1 MKKKR
6 VRKGIVVSILA
17 ASMILGGAQE
27 TFTVRAAAHK
37 ETAKDYIVNVADR
50 HKLDKL
56 AEEYDTVDHNESTA
70 ELLESSGC
78 VSLALTDSQAQQL
91 EQESGVVSVERDEI
105 VSGCE
110 SDEADQI
117 IQFAKEA
124 WNIDA
129 VNVERGVS
137 DKPKTA
143 ENGKKKIAVIDSG
156 VDITEDIDVAD
167 RVDLLYAG
175 EESFVLCCDMTGHG
189 TAVASIIC
197 AKDDDNGVTGIDDD
211 LEVYSVRILDENNE
225 APISRVVAAL
235 QWCEENGI
243 DIINMSFGT
252 NYDSDILR
260 EEIKSVADKGILM
273 IAAAGNDK
281 EADQILYPAAY
292 EEVMAVGGVSADMS
306 PADCSVQGAGV
317 ELSAPGEYIP
327 VLAQLGGLTVESGT
341 SMAAP
346 HIAAV
351 AAKLWENHTDWS
363 ADKIRQCMDV
373 SAKQLADGNGKI
385 VDYKAASELAK
396 DFDAVYQPNCSTS
409 DLPECGSHVTAE
421 DRYEIPG
428 VVAKWM
434 KDGHNNIIEGILKN
448 GTAAWQT
455 SYSTAKKSVLKA
467 VSLAVDTC
475 SGTSGGTTVNLAKDV
490 PNLHA
495 HKFTNYIT
503 TVYYLYK
510 IAYLQK
516 KNPSKSITE
525 IMNSDSAKGA
535 VIDLANL
542 SYLNKAINII
552 CTKELKKGGK
562 AYNIP
567 NAYTG
572 TNAAANNRALRVLGM
587 ALHVAGD
594 VFSHKSI
601 VSNSDDMKSK
611 LKANV
616 IGEGGEDIFTKDG
629 YKKIIDKLDAYTS
642 TTGMTYSALDDNVAD
657 SGRKKKS
664 HQNYADNPGS
674 SGRRYT
680 HGAKVVVTGL
690 LKDYY
695 YIHNKF
701 DHNVFNNF
709 GGTYDTVVSGK
720 NNIYMYRIYTYAR
733 KLDTSFAPTSTWRT
747 YSRGDG

>member
-110 SDEADQI
+110 SDEAEQI

-129 VNVERGVS
+129 VNVEHGVS

-175 EESFVLCCDMTGHG
+175 EESSVLCCDMTGHG

-197 AKDDDNGVTGIDDD
+197 AKDDDNGVTGIDED

-252 NYDSDILR
+252 NYDCDILR

-292 EEVMAVGGVSADMS
+292 EEVMAVGDVSADMS

-351 AAKLWENHTDWS
+351 AAKLWENHADWS

-373 SAKQLADGNGKI
+373 SAKQLADGDGKI

-396 DFDAVYQPNCSTS
+396 DFDA
-409 DLPECGSHVTAE
+409 
-421 DRYEIPG
+421 
-428 VVAKWM
+428 
-434 KDGHNNIIEGILKN
+434 
-448 GTAAWQT
+448 
-455 SYSTAKKSVLKA
+455 
-467 VSLAVDTC
+467 
-475 SGTSGGTTVNLAKDV
+475 
-490 PNLHA
+490 
-495 HKFTNYIT
+495 
-503 TVYYLYK
+503 
-510 IAYLQK
+510 
-516 KNPSKSITE
+516 
-525 IMNSDSAKGA
+525 
-535 VIDLANL
+535 
-542 SYLNKAINII
+542 
-552 CTKELKKGGK
+552 
-562 AYNIP
+562 
-567 NAYTG
+567 
-572 TNAAANNRALRVLGM
+572 AL
-587 ALHVAGD
+587 
-594 VFSHKSI
+594 
-601 VSNSDDMKSK
+601 
-611 LKANV
+611 
-616 IGEGGEDIFTKDG
+616 
-629 YKKIIDKLDAYTS
+629 
-642 TTGMTYSALDDNVAD
+642 
-657 SGRKKKS
+657 
-664 HQNYADNPGS
+664 
-674 SGRRYT
+674 
-680 HGAKVVVTGL
+680 
-690 LKDYY
+690 
-695 YIHNKF
+695 
-701 DHNVFNNF
+701 
-709 GGTYDTVVSGK
+709 
-720 NNIYMYRIYTYAR
+720 
-733 KLDTSFAPTSTWRT
+733 
-747 YSRGDG
+747 

>member
-156 VDITEDIDVAD
+156 VDITEDIDVVD

-175 EESFVLCCDMTGHG
+175 EESSFLCCDMTGHG

-292 EEVMAVGGVSADMS
+292 EEVMAVGGVSADML

-341 SMAAP
+341 SMAVP

-351 AAKLWENHTDWS
+351 AAKLWENHADWT

-396 DFDAVYQPNCSTS
+396 DFDAVYKPNCSTS

-434 KDGHNNIIEGILKN
+434 EKGHNSLIRDAVSDANLKSKY
-448 GTAAWQT
+448 TD
-455 SYSTAKKSVLKA
+455 KKIAVLKA

-475 SGTSGGTTVNLAKDV
+475 SGTSGGTKLTLAKDV

-542 SYLNKAINII
+542 SYINKAINII

-594 VFSHKSI
+594 AFSHKSI
-601 VSNSDDMKSK
+601 VPNNDDMKSK
-611 LKANV
+611 LKANM
-616 IGEGGEDIFTKDG
+616 IGEGGEDIFTKEE

-664 HQNYADNPGS
+664 HQNYADSPGS

-695 YIHNKF
+695 YRHNKF

-709 GGTYDTVVSGK
+709 GSVSDGK
-720 NNIYMYRIYTYAR
+720 NNICMFRIYTYAR
-733 KLDTSFAPTSTWRT
+733 KIDTSIVTNSTTTWRLF
-747 YSRGDG
+747 SRCD

>member
-17 ASMILGGAQE
+17 ASMVLGGAQE

-37 ETAKDYIVNVADR
+37 ETAKDYIVNVADQ

-78 VSLALTDSQAQQL
+78 VSLELNDSQARQL

-156 VDITEDIDVAD
+156 VDITEDIDVAV

-341 SMAAP
+341 SMAVP

-351 AAKLWENHTDWS
+351 AAKLWENHADWS

-396 DFDAVYQPNCSTS
+396 DFDAVYKPDSSTG

-434 KDGHNNIIEGILKN
+434 EKGHNSLIRDAVSDANLKSKY
-448 GTAAWQT
+448 TD
-455 SYSTAKKSVLKA
+455 KKIAVLKA

-475 SGTSGGTTVNLAKDV
+475 SGTSGGTKLTLAKDV

-516 KNPSKSITE
+516 KNPGKSITE

-542 SYLNKAINII
+542 SYINKAINII
-552 CTKELKKGGK
+552 CTKELKK
-562 AYNIP
+562 AVRLITSQMPIP
-567 NAYTG
+567 GPMRLPITEHCG
-572 TNAAANNRALRVLGM
+572 CLEWHCM
-587 ALHVAGD
+587 
-594 VFSHKSI
+594 
-601 VSNSDDMKSK
+601 
-611 LKANV
+611 
-616 IGEGGEDIFTKDG
+616 
-629 YKKIIDKLDAYTS
+629 
-642 TTGMTYSALDDNVAD
+642 
-657 SGRKKKS
+657 
-664 HQNYADNPGS
+664 
-674 SGRRYT
+674 
-680 HGAKVVVTGL
+680 
-690 LKDYY
+690 
-695 YIHNKF
+695 
-701 DHNVFNNF
+701 
-709 GGTYDTVVSGK
+709 
-720 NNIYMYRIYTYAR
+720 
-733 KLDTSFAPTSTWRT
+733 
-747 YSRGDG
+747 

>member
-156 VDITEDIDVAD
+156 VDITEDIDVVD

-175 EESFVLCCDMTGHG
+175 EESSFLCCDMTGHG

-351 AAKLWENHTDWS
+351 AAKLWENHADWS

-396 DFDAVYQPNCSTS
+396 DFDAVYKPNCSTS

-421 DRYEIPG
+421 DRYEILG

-434 KDGHNNIIEGILKN
+434 KKGHNSLIRDAVSDANLKSKY
-448 GTAAWQT
+448 TD
-455 SYSTAKKSVLKA
+455 KKIAVLKA

-475 SGTSGGTTVNLAKDV
+475 SGTSGGTKLTLAKDV

-542 SYLNKAINII
+542 SYINKAINII
-552 CTKELKKGGK
+552 CTKQIKDSDGIVS
-562 AYNIP
+562 IP
-567 NAYTG
+567 SAYTG

-594 VFSHKSI
+594 AFSHKSI
-601 VSNSDDMKSK
+601 VPNSDDMKSK
-611 LKANV
+611 LKVNV
-616 IGEGGEDIFTKDG
+616 IGEGGKNIFTKDE

-642 TTGMTYSALDDNVAD
+642 TTGMTYSALDDNVAA

-664 HQNYADNPGS
+664 HENYADNPGS

-695 YIHNKF
+695 YRHNKF

-709 GGTYDTVVSGK
+709 GSVSDGK
-720 NNIYMYRIYTYAR
+720 NNICMFRIYTYAR
-733 KLDTSFAPTSTWRT
+733 KIDNSIVMNSTTTWRLF
-747 YSRGDG
+747 SRCD

>member
-156 VDITEDIDVAD
+156 VDITEDIDVVD

-175 EESFVLCCDMTGHG
+175 EESSFLCCDMTGHG

-197 AKDDDNGVTGIDDD
+197 AKDDDNGVTGIDED

-317 ELSAPGEYIP
+317 ELSAPGEHIP

-351 AAKLWENHTDWS
+351 AAKLWENHADWS

-396 DFDAVYQPNCSTS
+396 DFDAVYKPNCSTS

-434 KDGHNNIIEGILKN
+434 KKGHNSLIRDAVSDANLKSKY
-448 GTAAWQT
+448 TD
-455 SYSTAKKSVLKA
+455 KKIAVLKA

-475 SGTSGGTTVNLAKDV
+475 SGTSGGTKLTLAKDV

-542 SYLNKAINII
+542 SYINKAINII

-594 VFSHKSI
+594 AFSHKSI
-601 VSNSDDMKSK
+601 VPNSDDMKSK
-611 LKANV
+611 LKVNV
-616 IGEGGEDIFTKDG
+616 IGEGGKNIFTKDE

-664 HQNYADNPGS
+664 HQNYADSPGS

-695 YIHNKF
+695 YRHNKF

-709 GGTYDTVVSGK
+709 GSVSDGK
-720 NNIYMYRIYTYAR
+720 NNICMFRIYTYAR
-733 KLDTSFAPTSTWRT
+733 KIDNSIVMNSTTTWRLF
-747 YSRGDG
+747 SRCD

>member
-1 MKKKR
+1 MKKRR

-17 ASMILGGAQE
+17 ASMIIGGAQE

-78 VSLALTDSQAQQL
+78 VGLELNDSQARQL

-137 DKPKTA
+137 GKPKKA

-175 EESFVLCCDMTGHG
+175 EESSFLCCDMTGHG

-396 DFDAVYQPNCSTS
+396 DFDAVYKPDSSTG

-434 KDGHNNIIEGILKN
+434 KKGHNSLIRDAVSDANLKSKY
-448 GTAAWQT
+448 TD
-455 SYSTAKKSVLKA
+455 KKIAVLKA

-542 SYLNKAINII
+542 SYINKAINII
-552 CTKELKKGGK
+552 CTKQIKDSDGIVS
-562 AYNIP
+562 IP
-567 NAYTG
+567 SAYTG

-594 VFSHKSI
+594 AFSHKSI
-601 VSNSDDMKSK
+601 VPNSDDMKSK

-616 IGEGGEDIFTKDG
+616 IGEGGKNIFTKDE

-642 TTGMTYSALDDNVAD
+642 TTGMTYSALDDNVAA

-664 HQNYADNPGS
+664 HENYADNPGS

-695 YIHNKF
+695 YRHNKF

-709 GGTYDTVVSGK
+709 GSVSDGK
-720 NNIYMYRIYTYAR
+720 NNICMFRIYTYAR
-733 KLDTSFAPTSTWRT
+733 KIDTSIVTNSTTTWRLF
-747 YSRGDG
+747 SRCD

>member
-1 MKKKR
+1 MKKRR

-110 SDEADQI
+110 SDEAEQI

-129 VNVERGVS
+129 VNVEHGVS

-156 VDITEDIDVAD
+156 VDITEDIDVVD

-175 EESFVLCCDMTGHG
+175 EESSFLCCDMTGHG

-197 AKDDDNGVTGIDDD
+197 AKDDDNGVTGIDED

-434 KDGHNNIIEGILKN
+434 EKGHNSLIRDAVSDANLKSKY
-448 GTAAWQT
+448 TD
-455 SYSTAKKSVLKA
+455 KKIAVLKA

-475 SGTSGGTTVNLAKDV
+475 SGTSGGTKLTLAKDV

-542 SYLNKAINII
+542 SYINKAINII

-594 VFSHKSI
+594 AFSHKSI
-601 VSNSDDMKSK
+601 VPNNDDMKK
-611 LKANV
+611 ELKANM
-616 IGEGGEDIFTKDG
+616 IGEGGEDIFTKEE

-664 HQNYADNPGS
+664 HQNYADSPGS

-695 YIHNKF
+695 YSHNKF

-709 GGTYDTVVSGK
+709 GSVSDGK
-720 NNIYMYRIYTYAR
+720 NNICMFRIYTYAR
-733 KLDTSFAPTSTWRT
+733 KIDTSIVTNSTTTWRLF
-747 YSRGDG
+747 SRCD

>member
-17 ASMILGGAQE
+17 ASMVLGGAQE

-78 VSLALTDSQAQQL
+78 VSLELNDSQARQL

-129 VNVERGVS
+129 VNVEHGVS

-175 EESFVLCCDMTGHG
+175 EESSFLCCDMTGHG

-292 EEVMAVGGVSADMS
+292 EEVMAVGGVSAEMS

-327 VLAQLGGLTVESGT
+327 ILAQLGGLTVESGT

-363 ADKIRQCMDV
+363 VDKIRQCMDV

-396 DFDAVYQPNCSTS
+396 DFDAVYKPNCSTS

-434 KDGHNNIIEGILKN
+434 EKGHNSLIRDAVSDANLKSKY
-448 GTAAWQT
+448 TD
-455 SYSTAKKSVLKA
+455 KKIAVLKA

-475 SGTSGGTTVNLAKDV
+475 SGTSGGTKLTLAKDV

-542 SYLNKAINII
+542 SYINKAINII

-594 VFSHKSI
+594 AFSHKSI
-601 VSNSDDMKSK
+601 VPNNDDMKK
-611 LKANV
+611 ELKANM
-616 IGEGGEDIFTKDG
+616 IGEGGKNIFTKDE

-664 HQNYADNPGS
+664 HQNYADKPGS

-709 GGTYDTVVSGK
+709 GSVSDGK
-720 NNIYMYRIYTYAR
+720 NNICMFRIYTYAR
-733 KLDTSFAPTSTWRT
+733 KIDTSIVMNSTTTWRLF
-747 YSRGDG
+747 SRCD

>member
-17 ASMILGGAQE
+17 ASMVLGGAQE

-78 VSLALTDSQAQQL
+78 VSLELNDSQARQL

-175 EESFVLCCDMTGHG
+175 EESSFLCCDMTGHG

-351 AAKLWENHTDWS
+351 AAKLWGNHTDWS

-396 DFDAVYQPNCSTS
+396 DFDAVYKPNCSTS

-434 KDGHNNIIEGILKN
+434 EKGHNSLIRDAVSDANLKSKY
-448 GTAAWQT
+448 TD
-455 SYSTAKKSVLKA
+455 KKIAVLKA

-495 HKFTNYIT
+495 HGYTNYIT
-503 TVYYLYK
+503 TAYYLYK

-516 KNPSKSITE
+516 TNQGKSITE

-542 SYLNKAINII
+542 SYINKAINII

-594 VFSHKSI
+594 AFSHKSI
-601 VSNSDDMKSK
+601 VPNDKHMRDQLWKD
-611 LKANV
+611 V
-616 IGEGGEDIFTKDG
+616 IGNGGADLFMTSECDQ
-629 YKKIIDKLDAYTS
+629 IIRDMYGS
-642 TTGMTYSALDDNVAD
+642 YITYSALDQKITHEYNGKSVDY
-657 SGRKKKS
+657 RRRKS
-664 HQNYADNPGS
+664 HENYADYPGS
-674 SGRRYT
+674 NGNRYQY
-680 HGAKVVVTGL
+680 GAKHAVSGL
-690 LKDYY
+690 LQNYY
-695 YIHNKF
+695 NKHNKF
-701 DHNVFNNF
+701 NIKAFNNF
-709 GGTYDTVVSGK
+709 GANDSK
-720 NNIYMYRIYTYAR
+720 NPKNDICLYRVYTYAR
-733 KLDTSFAPTSTWRT
+733 KLDKSISTTSTWKT
-747 YSRGDG
+747 YSRCD

>member
-1 MKKKR
+1 M
-6 VRKGIVVSILA
+6 
-17 ASMILGGAQE
+17 
-27 TFTVRAAAHK
+27 
-37 ETAKDYIVNVADR
+37 
-50 HKLDKL
+50 
-56 AEEYDTVDHNESTA
+56 
-70 ELLESSGC
+70 
-78 VSLALTDSQAQQL
+78 
-91 EQESGVVSVERDEI
+91 VSVERDEM

-110 SDEADQI
+110 LDEADQI

-129 VNVERGVS
+129 VNVEHGVS

-143 ENGKKKIAVIDSG
+143 ENSKKKIAVIDSG

-175 EESFVLCCDMTGHG
+175 EESSVLCCDMTGHG

-243 DIINMSFGT
+243 DIINMSCGT

-341 SMAAP
+341 SMAVP

-351 AAKLWENHTDWS
+351 AAKLWENHADWT

-396 DFDAVYQPNCSTS
+396 DFDVVYKPNSSTS
-409 DLPECGSHVTAE
+409 DLSECGSHVTAE

-434 KDGHNNIIEGILKN
+434 KKGHNSLIRDAVSDANLKSKY
-448 GTAAWQT
+448 TD
-455 SYSTAKKSVLKA
+455 KKIAVLKA

-475 SGTSGGTTVNLAKDV
+475 SGTSGGTKLTLAKDV

-542 SYLNKAINII
+542 SYINKAINII

-594 VFSHKSI
+594 AFSHKSI
-601 VSNSDDMKSK
+601 VPNSDDMKSK
-611 LKANV
+611 LKVNV
-616 IGEGGEDIFTKDG
+616 IGEGGKNIFTKDE
-629 YKKIIDKLDAYTS
+629 YKQIIKKLDAYTS

-664 HQNYADNPGS
+664 HQNYADSPGS

-695 YIHNKF
+695 YRHNKF

-709 GGTYDTVVSGK
+709 GSVSDGK
-720 NNIYMYRIYTYAR
+720 NNICMFRIYTYAR
-733 KLDTSFAPTSTWRT
+733 KIDTSIVTNSTTTWRLF
-747 YSRGDG
+747 SRCD

>member
-17 ASMILGGAQE
+17 ASMVLGGAQE

-78 VSLALTDSQAQQL
+78 VSLELTDSQAQQL

-175 EESFVLCCDMTGHG
+175 EESSFLCCDMTGHG

-260 EEIKSVADKGILM
+260 EEIKSVADRGILM

-281 EADQILYPAAY
+281 ETDQILYPAAY

-351 AAKLWENHTDWS
+351 AAKLWENHADWS

-396 DFDAVYQPNCSTS
+396 DFDAVYKPNCSTS

-434 KDGHNNIIEGILKN
+434 KKGHNSLIRDAVSDANLKSKY
-448 GTAAWQT
+448 TD
-455 SYSTAKKSVLKA
+455 KKIAVLKA

-542 SYLNKAINII
+542 SYINKAINII

-594 VFSHKSI
+594 AFSHKSI
-601 VSNSDDMKSK
+601 VPNSDDMKSK
-611 LKANV
+611 LKVNV
-616 IGEGGEDIFTKDG
+616 IGEGGKNIFTKDE
-629 YKKIIDKLDAYTS
+629 YKQIIKKLDAYTS

-664 HQNYADNPGS
+664 HQNYADSPGS

-709 GGTYDTVVSGK
+709 GSVSDGK
-720 NNIYMYRIYTYAR
+720 NNICMFRIYTYAR
-733 KLDTSFAPTSTWRT
+733 KIDTSIVTNSTTTWRLF
-747 YSRGDG
+747 SRCD

>member
-37 ETAKDYIVNVADR
+37 ETAKDYIVNVADQ

-156 VDITEDIDVAD
+156 VDITEDIDVVD

-175 EESFVLCCDMTGHG
+175 EESSFLCCDMTGHG

-341 SMAAP
+341 SMAVP

-351 AAKLWENHTDWS
+351 AAKLWENHADWT

-373 SAKQLADGNGKI
+373 SAKQLADGNGRI

-396 DFDAVYQPNCSTS
+396 DFDAVYKPNCSTS

-434 KDGHNNIIEGILKN
+434 KKGHNSLIRDAVSDANLKSKY
-448 GTAAWQT
+448 TD
-455 SYSTAKKSVLKA
+455 KKIAVLKA

-475 SGTSGGTTVNLAKDV
+475 SGTSGGTKLTLAKDV

-542 SYLNKAINII
+542 SYINKAINII
-552 CTKELKKGGK
+552 CTKQIKDSDGIVS
-562 AYNIP
+562 IP
-567 NAYTG
+567 SAYTG

-594 VFSHKSI
+594 AFSHKSI
-601 VSNSDDMKSK
+601 VPNSDDMKSK
-611 LKANV
+611 LKVNV
-616 IGEGGEDIFTKDG
+616 IGEGGKNIFTKDE
-629 YKKIIDKLDAYTS
+629 YK
-642 TTGMTYSALDDNVAD
+642 
-657 SGRKKKS
+657 
-664 HQNYADNPGS
+664 
-674 SGRRYT
+674 
-680 HGAKVVVTGL
+680 
-690 LKDYY
+690 
-695 YIHNKF
+695 
-701 DHNVFNNF
+701 
-709 GGTYDTVVSGK
+709 
-720 NNIYMYRIYTYAR
+720 
-733 KLDTSFAPTSTWRT
+733 
-747 YSRGDG
+747 

>member
-37 ETAKDYIVNVADR
+37 ETAKDYIVNVADQ

-56 AEEYDTVDHNESTA
+56 AKEYDTVDHNESTA

-175 EESFVLCCDMTGHG
+175 EESSFLCCDMTGHG

-341 SMAAP
+341 SMAVP

-351 AAKLWENHTDWS
+351 AAKLWENHADWS

-396 DFDAVYQPNCSTS
+396 DFDVVYKPNCSTS

-434 KDGHNNIIEGILKN
+434 EKGHNSLISDAVSDANLKSKY
-448 GTAAWQT
+448 TD
-455 SYSTAKKSVLKA
+455 KKIAVLKA

-475 SGTSGGTTVNLAKDV
+475 SGTSGGTKLTLAKDV

-542 SYLNKAINII
+542 SYINKAINII
-552 CTKELKKGGK
+552 CTKQIKDSDGIVS
-562 AYNIP
+562 IP
-567 NAYTG
+567 SAYTG

-594 VFSHKSI
+594 AFSHKSI
-601 VSNSDDMKSK
+601 VPNSDDMKSK
-611 LKANV
+611 LKVNV
-616 IGEGGEDIFTKDG
+616 IGEGGKNIFTKDE

-657 SGRKKKS
+657 SGRKKTS
-664 HQNYADNPGS
+664 HKNYADNPGS

-695 YIHNKF
+695 YRHNKF

-709 GGTYDTVVSGK
+709 GSVSDGK
-720 NNIYMYRIYTYAR
+720 NNICMFRIYTYAR
-733 KLDTSFAPTSTWRT
+733 KIDTSIVTNSTTTWRLF
-747 YSRGDG
+747 SRCD

>member
-37 ETAKDYIVNVADR
+37 ETAKDYIVNVADQ

-56 AEEYDTVDHNESTA
+56 AKEYDTVDHNESTA

-78 VSLALTDSQAQQL
+78 VSLELTDSQAQQL
-91 EQESGVVSVERDEI
+91 GQESGVVSVERDEI

-175 EESFVLCCDMTGHG
+175 EESSVLCCDMTGHG

-197 AKDDDNGVTGIDDD
+197 AKDDDNGVTGIDED

-341 SMAAP
+341 SMAVP

-351 AAKLWENHTDWS
+351 AAKLWENHADWS

-396 DFDAVYQPNCSTS
+396 DFDAVYKPDSSTG

-434 KDGHNNIIEGILKN
+434 EKGHNSLIRDAVSDANLKSKY
-448 GTAAWQT
+448 TD
-455 SYSTAKKSVLKA
+455 KKIAVLKA

-475 SGTSGGTTVNLAKDV
+475 SGTSGGTKLTLAKDV

-495 HKFTNYIT
+495 HGYTNYIT

-516 KNPSKSITE
+516 KNPGKSITE

-542 SYLNKAINII
+542 SYINKAINII

-594 VFSHKSI
+594 AFSHKSI
-601 VSNSDDMKSK
+601 VPNSDDMKSK
-611 LKANV
+611 LKVNV
-616 IGEGGEDIFTKDG
+616 IGEGGKNIFTKDE

-664 HQNYADNPGS
+664 HQNYADSPGS

-695 YIHNKF
+695 YRHNKF

-709 GGTYDTVVSGK
+709 GSVSDGK
-720 NNIYMYRIYTYAR
+720 NNICMFRIYTYAR
-733 KLDTSFAPTSTWRT
+733 KIDNSIVMNSTTTWRLF
-747 YSRGDG
+747 SRCD

>member
-17 ASMILGGAQE
+17 ASMVLGGAQE

-37 ETAKDYIVNVADR
+37 ETAKDYIVNVADQ

-56 AEEYDTVDHNESTA
+56 AKEYDTVDHNESTA

-78 VSLALTDSQAQQL
+78 VSLELTDSQAQQL
-91 EQESGVVSVERDEI
+91 GQESGVVSVERDEM

-110 SDEADQI
+110 LDEADQI

-129 VNVERGVS
+129 VNVEHGVS

-143 ENGKKKIAVIDSG
+143 ENSKKKIAVIDSG

-175 EESFVLCCDMTGHG
+175 EESSVLCCDMTGHG

-341 SMAAP
+341 SMAVP

-351 AAKLWENHTDWS
+351 AAKLWENHADWT

-396 DFDAVYQPNCSTS
+396 DFDVVYKPNSSTS
-409 DLPECGSHVTAE
+409 DLSECGSHVTAE

-434 KDGHNNIIEGILKN
+434 KKGHNSLIRDAVSDANLKSKY
-448 GTAAWQT
+448 TD
-455 SYSTAKKSVLKA
+455 KKIAVLKA

-475 SGTSGGTTVNLAKDV
+475 SGTSGGTKLTLAKDV

-542 SYLNKAINII
+542 SYINKAINII
-552 CTKELKKGGK
+552 CTKQIKDSDGIVS
-562 AYNIP
+562 IP
-567 NAYTG
+567 SAYTG

-594 VFSHKSI
+594 AFSHKSI
-601 VSNSDDMKSK
+601 VPNSDDMKSK
-611 LKANV
+611 LKVNV
-616 IGEGGEDIFTKDG
+616 IGEGGKNIFTKDE

-642 TTGMTYSALDDNVAD
+642 TTGMTYSALDDNVAA

-664 HQNYADNPGS
+664 HENYADNPGS

-695 YIHNKF
+695 YRHNKF

-709 GGTYDTVVSGK
+709 GSVSDGK
-720 NNIYMYRIYTYAR
+720 NNICMFRIYTYAR
-733 KLDTSFAPTSTWRT
+733 KIDTSIVTNSTTTWRLF
-747 YSRGDG
+747 SRCD

>member
-78 VSLALTDSQAQQL
+78 VSLELNDSQARQL

-175 EESFVLCCDMTGHG
+175 EESSFLCCDMTGHG

-260 EEIKSVADKGILM
+260 EEIKSVADRGILM

-281 EADQILYPAAY
+281 ETDQILYPAAY

-341 SMAAP
+341 SMAVP

-351 AAKLWENHTDWS
+351 AAKLWENHADWT

-396 DFDAVYQPNCSTS
+396 DFDAVYKPNCSTS

-434 KDGHNNIIEGILKN
+434 EKGHNSLIRDAVSDANLKSKY
-448 GTAAWQT
+448 TD
-455 SYSTAKKSVLKA
+455 KKIAVLKA

-516 KNPSKSITE
+516 KNPGKSITE

-542 SYLNKAINII
+542 SYINKAINII

-594 VFSHKSI
+594 AFSHKSI
-601 VSNSDDMKSK
+601 VPNSDDMKSK
-611 LKANV
+611 LKVNV
-616 IGEGGEDIFTKDG
+616 IGEGGKNIFTKDE
-629 YKKIIDKLDAYTS
+629 YKQIIKKLDAYTS

-664 HQNYADNPGS
+664 HQNYADSPGS

-695 YIHNKF
+695 YRHNKF
-701 DHNVFNNF
+701 EHNVFNNF
-709 GGTYDTVVSGK
+709 GSVSDGK
-720 NNIYMYRIYTYAR
+720 NNICMFRIYTYAR
-733 KLDTSFAPTSTWRT
+733 KIDTSIVTNSTTTWRLF
-747 YSRGDG
+747 SRCD

>member
-175 EESFVLCCDMTGHG
+175 EESSFLCCDMTGHG

-260 EEIKSVADKGILM
+260 EEIKSVADRGILM

-281 EADQILYPAAY
+281 ETDQILYPAAY

-363 ADKIRQCMDV
+363 VDKIRQCMDV

-396 DFDAVYQPNCSTS
+396 DFDAVYKPNCSTS

-434 KDGHNNIIEGILKN
+434 KKGHNSLIRDAVSDANLKSKY
-448 GTAAWQT
+448 TD
-455 SYSTAKKSVLKA
+455 KKIAVLKA

-475 SGTSGGTTVNLAKDV
+475 SGTSGGTKLTLAKDV

-542 SYLNKAINII
+542 SYINKAINII

-594 VFSHKSI
+594 AFSHKSI
-601 VSNSDDMKSK
+601 VPNSDNMKSK
-611 LKANV
+611 LKVNV
-616 IGEGGEDIFTKDG
+616 IGEGGKNIFTKDE

-664 HQNYADNPGS
+664 HQNYADSPGS

-709 GGTYDTVVSGK
+709 GSVSDGK
-720 NNIYMYRIYTYAR
+720 NNICMFRIYTYAR
-733 KLDTSFAPTSTWRT
+733 KIDTSIVTNSTTTWRLF
-747 YSRGDG
+747 SRCD

>member
-1 MKKKR
+1 M
-6 VRKGIVVSILA
+6 
-17 ASMILGGAQE
+17 
-27 TFTVRAAAHK
+27 
-37 ETAKDYIVNVADR
+37 
-50 HKLDKL
+50 
-56 AEEYDTVDHNESTA
+56 
-70 ELLESSGC
+70 
-78 VSLALTDSQAQQL
+78 
-91 EQESGVVSVERDEI
+91 VSVERDEM

-110 SDEADQI
+110 LDEADQI

-129 VNVERGVS
+129 VNVEHGVS

-143 ENGKKKIAVIDSG
+143 ENSKKKIAVIDSG

-175 EESFVLCCDMTGHG
+175 EESSVLCCDMTGHG

-341 SMAAP
+341 SMAVP

-351 AAKLWENHTDWS
+351 AAKLWENHADWT

-396 DFDAVYQPNCSTS
+396 DFDVVYKPNSSTS
-409 DLPECGSHVTAE
+409 DLSECGSHVTAE

-434 KDGHNNIIEGILKN
+434 EKGHNSLIRDAVSDANLKSKY
-448 GTAAWQT
+448 TD
-455 SYSTAKKSVLKA
+455 KKIAVLKA

-475 SGTSGGTTVNLAKDV
+475 SGTSGGTKLTLAKDV

-542 SYLNKAINII
+542 SYINKAINII

-594 VFSHKSI
+594 AFSHKSI
-601 VSNSDDMKSK
+601 VPNSDDMKSK
-611 LKANV
+611 LKVNV
-616 IGEGGEDIFTKDG
+616 IGEGGKNIFTKDE

-664 HQNYADNPGS
+664 HENYADSPGS

-695 YIHNKF
+695 YRHNKF

-709 GGTYDTVVSGK
+709 GSVSDGK
-720 NNIYMYRIYTYAR
+720 NNICMFRIYTYAR
-733 KLDTSFAPTSTWRT
+733 KIDTSIVMNSTTTWRLF
-747 YSRGDG
+747 SRCD

>member
-17 ASMILGGAQE
+17 ASMVLGGAQE

-37 ETAKDYIVNVADR
+37 ETAKDYIVNVADQ

-78 VSLALTDSQAQQL
+78 VSLELNDSQARQL

-175 EESFVLCCDMTGHG
+175 EESSVLCCDMTGHG

-197 AKDDDNGVTGIDDD
+197 AKDDDNGVTGIDED

-252 NYDSDILR
+252 NYDCDILR

-341 SMAAP
+341 SMAVP

-351 AAKLWENHTDWS
+351 AAKLWENHADWT

-373 SAKQLADGNGKI
+373 SAKQLADGNGRI

-396 DFDAVYQPNCSTS
+396 DFDAVYKPNCSTS

-434 KDGHNNIIEGILKN
+434 EKGHNSLIRDAVSDANLKSKY
-448 GTAAWQT
+448 TD
-455 SYSTAKKSVLKA
+455 KKIAVLKA

-475 SGTSGGTTVNLAKDV
+475 SGTSGGTKLTLAKDV

-516 KNPSKSITE
+516 KNPGKSITE

-542 SYLNKAINII
+542 SYINKAINII

-594 VFSHKSI
+594 AFSHKSI
-601 VSNSDDMKSK
+601 VPNSDDMKSK
-611 LKANV
+611 LKVNV
-616 IGEGGEDIFTKDG
+616 IGEGGKNIFTKDE

-664 HQNYADNPGS
+664 HENYADSPGS

-695 YIHNKF
+695 YSHNKF
-701 DHNVFNNF
+701 DHKVFNNF
-709 GGTYDTVVSGK
+709 GSVSDGK
-720 NNIYMYRIYTYAR
+720 NNICMFRIYTYAR
-733 KLDTSFAPTSTWRT
+733 KIDTSIVMNSTTTWRLF
-747 YSRGDG
+747 SRCD

>member
-17 ASMILGGAQE
+17 ASMVLGGAQE

-37 ETAKDYIVNVADR
+37 ETAKDYIVNVADQ

-78 VSLALTDSQAQQL
+78 VSLELNDSQARQL

-175 EESFVLCCDMTGHG
+175 EESSFLCCDMTGHG
-189 TAVASIIC
+189 TTVASIIC
-197 AKDDDNGVTGIDDD
+197 AKDDDNGVTGIDED

-351 AAKLWENHTDWS
+351 AAKLWENHADWS

-396 DFDAVYQPNCSTS
+396 DFDAVYKPNCSTS

-434 KDGHNNIIEGILKN
+434 EKGHNSLIRDAVSDANLKSKY
-448 GTAAWQT
+448 TD
-455 SYSTAKKSVLKA
+455 KKIAVLKA

-495 HKFTNYIT
+495 HKYTNYIT
-503 TVYYLYK
+503 TAYYLYK

-516 KNPSKSITE
+516 TNQGKSITA

-542 SYLNKAINII
+542 SYINKAINII

-587 ALHVAGD
+587 ALHVAGNA
-594 VFSHKSI
+594 FSHKSI
-601 VSNSDDMKSK
+601 VPNSDDMKSK
-611 LKANV
+611 LKVNV
-616 IGEGGEDIFTKDG
+616 IGEGGKNIFTKDE
-629 YKKIIDKLDAYTS
+629 YKQIIKKLDAYTS

-664 HQNYADNPGS
+664 HQNYADSPGS

-695 YIHNKF
+695 YRHNKF

-709 GGTYDTVVSGK
+709 GSASDGK
-720 NNIYMYRIYTYAR
+720 NNICMFRIYTYAR
-733 KLDTSFAPTSTWRT
+733 KIDTSIVTNSTTTWRLF
-747 YSRGDG
+747 SRCD

>member
-1 MKKKR
+1 M
-6 VRKGIVVSILA
+6 
-17 ASMILGGAQE
+17 
-27 TFTVRAAAHK
+27 
-37 ETAKDYIVNVADR
+37 
-50 HKLDKL
+50 
-56 AEEYDTVDHNESTA
+56 
-70 ELLESSGC
+70 
-78 VSLALTDSQAQQL
+78 
-91 EQESGVVSVERDEI
+91 VSVERDEM

-110 SDEADQI
+110 LDEADQI

-129 VNVERGVS
+129 VNVEHGVS

-143 ENGKKKIAVIDSG
+143 ENSKKKIAVIDSG

-175 EESFVLCCDMTGHG
+175 EESSVLCCDMTGHG

-197 AKDDDNGVTGIDDD
+197 AKDDDNGATGIDDD

-341 SMAAP
+341 SMAVP

-351 AAKLWENHTDWS
+351 AAKLWENHADWT

-396 DFDAVYQPNCSTS
+396 DFDVVYKPNSSTS
-409 DLPECGSHVTAE
+409 DLSECGSHVTAE

-434 KDGHNNIIEGILKN
+434 KKGHNSLIRDAVSDANLKSKY
-448 GTAAWQT
+448 TD
-455 SYSTAKKSVLKA
+455 KKIAVLKA

-475 SGTSGGTTVNLAKDV
+475 SGTSGGTKLTLAKDV

-542 SYLNKAINII
+542 SYINKAINII

-594 VFSHKSI
+594 AFSHKSI
-601 VSNSDDMKSK
+601 VPNSDDMKSK
-611 LKANV
+611 LKVNV
-616 IGEGGEDIFTKDG
+616 IGEGGKNIFTKDE
-629 YKKIIDKLDAYTS
+629 YKQIIKKLDAYTS

-664 HQNYADNPGS
+664 HQNYADSPGS

-695 YIHNKF
+695 YRHNKF

-709 GGTYDTVVSGK
+709 GSVSDGK
-720 NNIYMYRIYTYAR
+720 NNICMFRIYTYAR
-733 KLDTSFAPTSTWRT
+733 KIDTSIVTNSTTTWRLF
-747 YSRGDG
+747 SRCD

>member
-156 VDITEDIDVAD
+156 VDITEDIDVVD

-175 EESFVLCCDMTGHG
+175 EESSFLCCDMTGHG

-260 EEIKSVADKGILM
+260 EEIKSVADRGILM

-281 EADQILYPAAY
+281 ETDQILYPAAY
-292 EEVMAVGGVSADMS
+292 EEVMAVGGVSADML

-351 AAKLWENHTDWS
+351 AAKLWENHADWS

-385 VDYKAASELAK
+385 VDYRAASELAK

-421 DRYEIPG
+421 DRYVIPG
-428 VVAKWM
+428 VVAKWT
-434 KDGHNNIIEGILKN
+434 KDGHNNLIRDAVSDANLKSKY
-448 GTAAWQT
+448 TD
-455 SYSTAKKSVLKA
+455 KKIAVLKA
-467 VSLAVDTC
+467 VSLAVEQA
-475 SGTSGGTTVNLAKDV
+475 GV
-490 PNLHA
+490 P
-495 HKFTNYIT
+495 
-503 TVYYLYK
+503 
-510 IAYLQK
+510 Q
-516 KNPSKSITE
+516 
-525 IMNSDSAKGA
+525 
-535 VIDLANL
+535 
-542 SYLNKAINII
+542 
-552 CTKELKKGGK
+552 
-562 AYNIP
+562 
-567 NAYTG
+567 
-572 TNAAANNRALRVLGM
+572 
-587 ALHVAGD
+587 
-594 VFSHKSI
+594 
-601 VSNSDDMKSK
+601 
-611 LKANV
+611 
-616 IGEGGEDIFTKDG
+616 
-629 YKKIIDKLDAYTS
+629 
-642 TTGMTYSALDDNVAD
+642 
-657 SGRKKKS
+657 
-664 HQNYADNPGS
+664 
-674 SGRRYT
+674 
-680 HGAKVVVTGL
+680 
-690 LKDYY
+690 
-695 YIHNKF
+695 
-701 DHNVFNNF
+701 
-709 GGTYDTVVSGK
+709 
-720 NNIYMYRIYTYAR
+720 
-733 KLDTSFAPTSTWRT
+733 
-747 YSRGDG
+747 

>member
-17 ASMILGGAQE
+17 ASMVLGGAQE

-37 ETAKDYIVNVADR
+37 ETAKDYIVNVADQ

-56 AEEYDTVDHNESTA
+56 AKEYDTVDHNESTA

-78 VSLALTDSQAQQL
+78 VSLELTDSQAQQL
-91 EQESGVVSVERDEI
+91 GQESGVVSVERDEM

-110 SDEADQI
+110 LDEADQI

-129 VNVERGVS
+129 VNVEHGVS

-143 ENGKKKIAVIDSG
+143 ENSKKKIAVIDSG

-175 EESFVLCCDMTGHG
+175 EESSFLCCDMTGHG

-281 EADQILYPAAY
+281 ETDQILYPAAY

-351 AAKLWENHTDWS
+351 AAKLWGNHTDWS

-396 DFDAVYQPNCSTS
+396 DFDAVYKPDSSTG

-434 KDGHNNIIEGILKN
+434 KDGHNNLIRDAVSDANLKSKY
-448 GTAAWQT
+448 TD
-455 SYSTAKKSVLKA
+455 KKIAVLKA

-542 SYLNKAINII
+542 SYINKAINII
-552 CTKELKKGGK
+552 CTKQIKDSDGIVS
-562 AYNIP
+562 IP
-567 NAYTG
+567 SAYTG

-594 VFSHKSI
+594 AFSHKSI
-601 VSNSDDMKSK
+601 VPNSDDMKSK

-616 IGEGGEDIFTKDG
+616 IGEGGKNIFTKDE

-657 SGRKKKS
+657 SRRKKKS
-664 HQNYADNPGS
+664 HQNYADSPGS

-695 YIHNKF
+695 YSHNKF

-709 GGTYDTVVSGK
+709 GSVSDGK
-720 NNIYMYRIYTYAR
+720 NNICMFRIYTYAR
-733 KLDTSFAPTSTWRT
+733 KIDTSIVTNSTTTWRLF
-747 YSRGDG
+747 SRCD

>member
-1 MKKKR
+1 
-6 VRKGIVVSILA
+6 
-17 ASMILGGAQE
+17 
-27 TFTVRAAAHK
+27 
-37 ETAKDYIVNVADR
+37 
-50 HKLDKL
+50 
-56 AEEYDTVDHNESTA
+56 VDHNESTA

-91 EQESGVVSVERDEI
+91 GQESGVVSVERDEM

-110 SDEADQI
+110 LDEADQI

-129 VNVERGVS
+129 VNVEHGVS

-143 ENGKKKIAVIDSG
+143 ENSKKKIAVIDSG

-175 EESFVLCCDMTGHG
+175 EESSVLCCDMTGHG

-197 AKDDDNGVTGIDDD
+197 AKDDDNGVTGIDED

-252 NYDSDILR
+252 NYDCDILR

-351 AAKLWENHTDWS
+351 AAKLWENHADWS

-396 DFDAVYQPNCSTS
+396 DFDAVYKPNCSTS

-434 KDGHNNIIEGILKN
+434 KKGHNSLIRDAVSDANLKSKY
-448 GTAAWQT
+448 TD
-455 SYSTAKKSVLKA
+455 KKIAVLKA

-475 SGTSGGTTVNLAKDV
+475 SGTSGGTKLTLAKDV

-542 SYLNKAINII
+542 SYINKAINII
-552 CTKELKKGGK
+552 CTKQIKDSDGIVS
-562 AYNIP
+562 IP
-567 NAYTG
+567 SAYTG

-594 VFSHKSI
+594 AFSHKSI
-601 VSNSDDMKSK
+601 VPNSDDMKSK
-611 LKANV
+611 LKVNV
-616 IGEGGEDIFTKDG
+616 IGEGGKNIFTKDE
-629 YKKIIDKLDAYTS
+629 YKQIIKKLDAYTS
-642 TTGMTYSALDDNVAD
+642 TTGMTYSALDDNVAA

-664 HQNYADNPGS
+664 HENYADNPGS

-695 YIHNKF
+695 YRHNKF

-709 GGTYDTVVSGK
+709 GSVSDGK
-720 NNIYMYRIYTYAR
+720 NNICMFRIYTYAR
-733 KLDTSFAPTSTWRT
+733 KIDNSIVMNSTTTWRLF
-747 YSRGDG
+747 SRCD

>member
-17 ASMILGGAQE
+17 ASMVLGGAQE

-37 ETAKDYIVNVADR
+37 ETAKDYIVNVADQ

-56 AEEYDTVDHNESTA
+56 AKEYDTVDHNESTA

-78 VSLALTDSQAQQL
+78 VSLELTDSQAQQL
-91 EQESGVVSVERDEI
+91 GQESGVVSVERDEI

-175 EESFVLCCDMTGHG
+175 EESSFLCCDMTGHG

-197 AKDDDNGVTGIDDD
+197 AKDDDNGVTGIDED

-252 NYDSDILR
+252 NYDCDILR

-341 SMAAP
+341 SMAVP

-351 AAKLWENHTDWS
+351 AAKLWENHADWT

-373 SAKQLADGNGKI
+373 SAKQLADGNGRI

-396 DFDAVYQPNCSTS
+396 DFDAVYKPNCSTS

-434 KDGHNNIIEGILKN
+434 EKGHNSLIRDAVSDANLKSKY
-448 GTAAWQT
+448 TD
-455 SYSTAKKSVLKA
+455 KKIAVLKA

-475 SGTSGGTTVNLAKDV
+475 SGTSGGTKLTLAKDV

-516 KNPSKSITE
+516 KNPGKSITE

-542 SYLNKAINII
+542 SYINKAINII

-594 VFSHKSI
+594 AFSHKSI
-601 VSNSDDMKSK
+601 VPNSDDMKSK
-611 LKANV
+611 LKVNV
-616 IGEGGEDIFTKDG
+616 IGEGGKNIFTKDE

-664 HQNYADNPGS
+664 HENYADSPGS

-695 YIHNKF
+695 YSHNKF
-701 DHNVFNNF
+701 DHKVFNNF
-709 GGTYDTVVSGK
+709 GSVSDGK
-720 NNIYMYRIYTYAR
+720 NNICMFRIYTYAR
-733 KLDTSFAPTSTWRT
+733 KIDTSIVMNSTTTWRLF
-747 YSRGDG
+747 SRCD

>member
-1 MKKKR
+1 M
-6 VRKGIVVSILA
+6 
-17 ASMILGGAQE
+17 
-27 TFTVRAAAHK
+27 
-37 ETAKDYIVNVADR
+37 
-50 HKLDKL
+50 
-56 AEEYDTVDHNESTA
+56 
-70 ELLESSGC
+70 
-78 VSLALTDSQAQQL
+78 
-91 EQESGVVSVERDEI
+91 VSVERDEI

-175 EESFVLCCDMTGHG
+175 EESSVLCCDMTGHG

-243 DIINMSFGT
+243 DIINLSFGT

-341 SMAAP
+341 SMAVP

-396 DFDAVYQPNCSTS
+396 DFDAVYKPDSSTG

-434 KDGHNNIIEGILKN
+434 KKGHNSLIRDAVSDANLKSKY
-448 GTAAWQT
+448 TD
-455 SYSTAKKSVLKA
+455 KKIAVLKA

-475 SGTSGGTTVNLAKDV
+475 SGTSGGTKLTLAKDV

-542 SYLNKAINII
+542 SYINKAINII
-552 CTKELKKGGK
+552 CTKQIKDSDGIVS
-562 AYNIP
+562 IP
-567 NAYTG
+567 SAYTG

-594 VFSHKSI
+594 AFSHKSI
-601 VSNSDDMKSK
+601 VPNSDDMKSK
-611 LKANV
+611 LKVNV
-616 IGEGGEDIFTKDG
+616 IGEGGKNIFTKDE

-664 HQNYADNPGS
+664 HQNYADKPGS

-695 YIHNKF
+695 YIHNKI

-709 GGTYDTVVSGK
+709 GGTYDTVVPGK
-720 NNIYMYRIYTYAR
+720 NNICMFRIYTYAR
-733 KLDTSFAPTSTWRT
+733 KLDTTFAPTSTWRT

>member
-1 MKKKR
+1 
-6 VRKGIVVSILA
+6 
-17 ASMILGGAQE
+17 
-27 TFTVRAAAHK
+27 
-37 ETAKDYIVNVADR
+37 
-50 HKLDKL
+50 
-56 AEEYDTVDHNESTA
+56 
-70 ELLESSGC
+70 
-78 VSLALTDSQAQQL
+78 
-91 EQESGVVSVERDEI
+91 
-105 VSGCE
+105 
-110 SDEADQI
+110 
-117 IQFAKEA
+117 
-124 WNIDA
+124 
-129 VNVERGVS
+129 
-137 DKPKTA
+137 
-143 ENGKKKIAVIDSG
+143 
-156 VDITEDIDVAD
+156 
-167 RVDLLYAG
+167 
-175 EESFVLCCDMTGHG
+175 
-189 TAVASIIC
+189 
-197 AKDDDNGVTGIDDD
+197 
-211 LEVYSVRILDENNE
+211 
-225 APISRVVAAL
+225 
-235 QWCEENGI
+235 
-243 DIINMSFGT
+243 
-252 NYDSDILR
+252 
-260 EEIKSVADKGILM
+260 
-273 IAAAGNDK
+273 
-281 EADQILYPAAY
+281 
-292 EEVMAVGGVSADMS
+292 MAVGGVSADMS
-306 PADCSVQGAGV
+306 PADCSVQGADV

-341 SMAAP
+341 SMAVP

-351 AAKLWENHTDWS
+351 AAKLWENHADWS

-396 DFDAVYQPNCSTS
+396 DFDVVYKPNCSTS

-434 KDGHNNIIEGILKN
+434 EKGHNSLISDAVSDANLKSKY
-448 GTAAWQT
+448 TD
-455 SYSTAKKSVLKA
+455 KKIAVLKA

-495 HKFTNYIT
+495 HKYTNYIT
-503 TVYYLYK
+503 TAYYLYK

-516 KNPSKSITE
+516 TNQGKSITA

-542 SYLNKAINII
+542 SYINKAINII

-594 VFSHKSI
+594 AFSHKSI
-601 VSNSDDMKSK
+601 VPNSDTMKK
-611 LKANV
+611 ELKANM
-616 IGEGGEDIFTKDG
+616 IREGGEDIFTKDE

-664 HQNYADNPGS
+664 HQNYADKPGS

-709 GGTYDTVVSGK
+709 GGTYDTVVPGK
-720 NNIYMYRIYTYAR
+720 NNICMFRIYTYAR

>member
-156 VDITEDIDVAD
+156 VDITEDIDVVD

-175 EESFVLCCDMTGHG
+175 EESSFLCCDMTGHG

-351 AAKLWENHTDWS
+351 AAKLWENHADWS

-396 DFDAVYQPNCSTS
+396 DFDAVYKPNCSTS

-434 KDGHNNIIEGILKN
+434 KKGHNSLIRDAVSDANLKSKY
-448 GTAAWQT
+448 TD
-455 SYSTAKKSVLKA
+455 KKIAVLKA

-475 SGTSGGTTVNLAKDV
+475 SGTSGGTKLTLAKDV

-542 SYLNKAINII
+542 SYINKAINII
-552 CTKELKKGGK
+552 CTKQIKDSDGIVS
-562 AYNIP
+562 IP
-567 NAYTG
+567 SAYTG

-594 VFSHKSI
+594 AFSHKSI
-601 VSNSDDMKSK
+601 VPNSDDMKSK
-611 LKANV
+611 LKVNV
-616 IGEGGEDIFTKDG
+616 IGEGGKNIFTKDE

-642 TTGMTYSALDDNVAD
+642 TTGMTYSALDDNVAA

-664 HQNYADNPGS
+664 HENYADNPGS

-695 YIHNKF
+695 YRHNKF

-709 GGTYDTVVSGK
+709 GSVSDGK
-720 NNIYMYRIYTYAR
+720 NNICMFRIYTYAR
-733 KLDTSFAPTSTWRT
+733 KIDNSIVMNSTTTWRLF
-747 YSRGDG
+747 SRCD

>member
-17 ASMILGGAQE
+17 ASMVLGGAQE

-37 ETAKDYIVNVADR
+37 ETAKDYIVNVADQ

-56 AEEYDTVDHNESTA
+56 AKEYDTVDHNESTA

-156 VDITEDIDVAD
+156 VDITEDIDVAG

-175 EESFVLCCDMTGHG
+175 EESSFLCCDMTGHG

-260 EEIKSVADKGILM
+260 EEIKSVADRGILM

-281 EADQILYPAAY
+281 ETDQILYPAAY
-292 EEVMAVGGVSADMS
+292 EEVMAVGGVSADML

-351 AAKLWENHTDWS
+351 AAKLWENHADWS

-396 DFDAVYQPNCSTS
+396 DFDAVYKPNCSTS

-434 KDGHNNIIEGILKN
+434 EKGHNSLIRDAVSDANLKSKY
-448 GTAAWQT
+448 TD
-455 SYSTAKKSVLKA
+455 KKIAVLKA

-475 SGTSGGTTVNLAKDV
+475 SGTSGGTKLTLAKDV

-516 KNPSKSITE
+516 KNPGKSITE

-542 SYLNKAINII
+542 SYINKAINII

-572 TNAAANNRALRVLGM
+572 TNAGAW
-587 ALHVAGD
+587 
-594 VFSHKSI
+594 
-601 VSNSDDMKSK
+601 
-611 LKANV
+611 
-616 IGEGGEDIFTKDG
+616 
-629 YKKIIDKLDAYTS
+629 
-642 TTGMTYSALDDNVAD
+642 
-657 SGRKKKS
+657 
-664 HQNYADNPGS
+664 
-674 SGRRYT
+674 
-680 HGAKVVVTGL
+680 HGTAC
-690 LKDYY
+690 
-695 YIHNKF
+695 
-701 DHNVFNNF
+701 
-709 GGTYDTVVSGK
+709 
-720 NNIYMYRIYTYAR
+720 
-733 KLDTSFAPTSTWRT
+733 
-747 YSRGDG
+747 SRGCIFSQIDCAK